1 MTLRIEEMKGFG
13 SDLIKFLSQYKA
25 EEIFRTCI
33 TCTYF
38 ENEICTKAKARPP
51 AFIIVRGCEKYLD
64 LDSIPF

>member
-1 MTLRIEEMKGFG
+1 MTLRIEEIKGFSG
-13 SDLIKFLSQYKA
+13 DLIQFLSKYKA
-25 EEIFRTCI
+25 EEIFRTCL

-38 ENEICTKAKARPP
+38 KDEICQKAKARPP